1 MYSKYATSEPENGL
15 YFFFIQQR
23 L

>member
-1 MYSKYATSEPENGL
+1 MYGKYATGEPENGL